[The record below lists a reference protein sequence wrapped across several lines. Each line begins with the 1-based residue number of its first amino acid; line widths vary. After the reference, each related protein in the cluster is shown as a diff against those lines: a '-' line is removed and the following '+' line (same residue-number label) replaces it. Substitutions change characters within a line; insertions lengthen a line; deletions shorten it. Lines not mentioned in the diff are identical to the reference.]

1 MNGPLLLSVADL
13 ADGAAHAPVLG
24 PDAAPVDPIVG
35 IELGA
40 GPSAAVLS
48 RAVER
53 ARSHDRLLVGVHDGT
68 DLPEAAR
75 TLSAYLDLTLITS
88 GRSLPRPYVGVEDPK
103 AALGGLW
110 EAASANPRAAFVLGG
125 VLRAS
130 AALPVAEALD
140 VESFAYST
148 LLAGPEFSG
157 WLAGRGTVN
166 APPEVTDPVLVS
178 RDGDTLRLTLNR
190 PERRNAYGR
199 LLRDALVEGL
209 ALAEAD
215 PSVRRVLLD
224 GAGPVFCSGGDLAEF
239 GTAPDLTTAH
249 LVRTRAGA
257 ALPLHRL
264 RDRVTVRV
272 HGTCVGAGVEIPSFA
287 RTLIAAPGTTFRLP
301 EVAMGLI
308 PGAGGTVGLPR
319 RIGRWRTLY
328 LALTGLELD
337 AGTALSWGL
346 VDRLS

>member
-13 ADGAAHAPVLG
+13 ADGAAHTRVLG
-24 PDAAPVDPIVG
+24 PDAAPADPLIG
-35 IELGA
+35 IDLGSA
-40 GPSAAVLS
+40 PSAPVLS

-68 DLPEAAR
+68 GLPEAAR
-75 TLSAYLDLTLITS
+75 ALSAYLDLTLVRS
-88 GRSLPRPYVGVEDPK
+88 GRPAPRPYVGVEDPR
-103 AALGGLW
+103 AALRRLG
-110 EAASANPRAAFVLGG
+110 EAASANPRASFVLGG

-148 LLAGPEFSG
+148 LLAGPEFTS
-157 WLAGRGTVN
+157 WLAGRGTVD
-166 APPEVTDPVLVS
+166 PPPAADEPVRIV
-178 RDGDTLRLTLNR
+178 RDGDTLHLTLNR

-199 LLRDALVEGL
+199 LLRDALVDGL
-209 ALAEAD
+209 AVAESD

-224 GAGPVFCSGGDLAEF
+224 GAGPVFSAGGDLAEF

-264 RDRVTVRV
+264 RDRLTVRV
-272 HGTCVGAGVEIPSFA
+272 HGRCVGAGVELPPFA
-287 RTLIAAPGTTFRLP
+287 RTLIADPATTFRLP

-308 PGAGGTVGLPR
+308 PGAGGTVSLPR

-328 LALTGLELD
+328 LALTGVELH
-337 AGTALSWGL
+337 APTALSWGL
-346 VDRLS
+346 VDRLA